1 MVKDMRTLM
10 ATIVVLTILGL
21 LHTVIE
27 STPTQNHCKVVLEPV
42 FASEG
47 VEVNINISV
56 DEEVY
61 KDTLILKEGR
71 EPREYGFAVF
81 TLQDILTKYWSLFYN
96 RDVEI
101 TLITPRDYIL
111 VSPIFYR
118 YNLSVTMLD
127 GERIAYSVKV
137 DYFNFSKLVYYEA
150 FVIGLN
156 DTVSVYDGG
165 SFKIIYTNDIP
176 RDFIGTIA
184 EAYVKGIDMLVELL
198 GYSPIQPRLIVF
210 SGPNHHRSY
219 PEGHAHSIG
228 GSTVYMKKFDSRAY
242 GIDWY
247 VKNLYHEVAHGWFKW
262 PILYGDFT
270 VNEGAAEYV
279 SWFLTKKLYPE
290 LYVRY
295 DASNI
300 KYRIE
305 SGEGYALAAI
315 MHMALNHS
323 LVYISQKYNRT
334 LVDISHYYRY
344 LIDKYMYSGK
354 AVNWNKFIGD
364 DLEGFIA
371 KFIDPSKADD
381 LRDAIAYGIIG
392 LEVRYGGLWDYF
404 DREKLENRIERMLAL
419 LAGAQT
425 VTATVT
431 TTSIVTTTVTTT
443 ATATTT
449 VTVEKPVT
457 VTTTSTL
464 TVTSTVT
471 TMSTVTSTVTTT
483 KTETTTAIVT
493 TARTVTEMVTTTS
506 MVTTTRTVTETMI
519 TTSTATTTVT
529 TSVTVEKP
537 VAVVSPTLITV
548 TSEKYVPSPSLVTV
562 TQPLIQ
568 IVTQLQT
575 VERTATVSA
584 LILDAQSAVIAAVL
598 VTLGLAIGFIIG
610 RK

>member
-10 ATIVVLTILGL
+10 TAIVVLTILSL

-27 STPTQNHCKVVLEPV
+27 STPTPDYCKVVLEPV
-42 FASEG
+42 FTSEG
-47 VEVNINISV
+47 VKVNINISV
-56 DEEVY
+56 DGDVY
-61 KDTLILKEGR
+61 EDIVILRETR
-71 EPREYGFAVF
+71 WEPREYGFAVF
-81 TLQDILTKYWSLFYN
+81 TLQHILTKYWSLFYN
-96 RDVEI
+96 RDVQI
-101 TLITPRDYIL
+101 TFITPRDYIL

-118 YNLSVTMLD
+118 YNLNATMYD
-127 GERIAYSVKV
+127 EERIAYSVRI
-137 DYFNFSKLVYYEA
+137 DYFNFSRLVFYEA

-165 SFKIIYTNDIP
+165 SFKIVYTNDIP
-176 RDFIGTIA
+176 RDFIETIA
-184 EAYVKGIDMLVELL
+184 EAYVKGIDMFVELL

-219 PEGHAHSIG
+219 PEGNAHSIG
-228 GSTVYMKKFDSRAY
+228 GSTVYMKRFASRGY

-247 VKNLYHEVAHGWFKW
+247 VKNLYHEMAHGWFTW

-279 SWFLTKKLYPE
+279 SWFLTKELYPE
-290 LYVRY
+290 LYARY
-295 DASNI
+295 DANNI

-305 SGEGYALAAI
+305 SGESYASAAI
-315 MHMALNHS
+315 NHMALNHS

-344 LIDKYMYSGK
+344 LINKYMYSEK

-364 DLEGFIA
+364 DLKEFIA

-381 LRDAIAYGIIG
+381 LRDAITYGVIG
-392 LEVRYGGLWDYF
+392 LEIRYRGLWDYF

-425 VTATVT
+425 VTTTIT
-431 TTSIVTTTVTTT
+431 TTSTVTTTVTTT

-449 VTVEKPVT
+449 VTVEKPV
-457 VTTTSTL
+457 
-464 TVTSTVT
+464 
-471 TMSTVTSTVTTT
+471 TVTTT

-506 MVTTTRTVTETMI
+506 MVTTTRTVTETMT

-537 VAVVSPTLITV
+537 VTVVSPTLITV

-562 TQPLIQ
+562 TQQLIQ

>member
-1 MVKDMRTLM
+1 MGEQMLKNMHTLM
-10 ATIVVLTILGL
+10 TTIVVLTILSMS
-21 LHTVIE
+21 HTVIE
-27 STPTQNHCKVVLEPV
+27 STSTLDYCKVVLEPV
-42 FASEG
+42 FTFEG
-47 VEVNINISV
+47 VKVNINISV
-56 DEEVY
+56 DGEVY
-61 KDTLILKEGR
+61 EETVILRETR
-71 EPREYGFAVF
+71 WEPREYGFAVF
-81 TLQDILTKYWSLFYN
+81 TLQHILTKYWSLFYN
-96 RDVEI
+96 CDVEI

-111 VSPIFYR
+111 ASPIFYR
-118 YNLSVTMLD
+118 YNLSVTMFD
-127 GERIAYSVKV
+127 EERIAYSVRV
-137 DYFNFSKLVYYEA
+137 DYFNFSRLVFYEA

-165 SFKIIYTNDIP
+165 SFKIVYTNDIP
-176 RDFIGTIA
+176 RDFIEAIA
-184 EAYVKGIDMLVELL
+184 EAYVKGIDMFVELL

-210 SGPNHHRSY
+210 SGPNHHQSY
-219 PEGHAHSIG
+219 PEGNAHSIG
-228 GSTVYMKKFDSRAY
+228 GSTVYMKRFDSRAY

-247 VKNLYHEVAHGWFKW
+247 VKNLYHEMAHGWFTW

-290 LYVRY
+290 LYARY
-295 DASNI
+295 DANNI
-300 KYRIE
+300 RYRIE

-323 LVYISQKYNRT
+323 LVYISQKYGKT
-334 LVDISHYYRY
+334 SVDISHYYRY

-354 AVNWNKFIGD
+354 AVNWNKFIGG

-371 KFIDPSKADD
+371 KFIDSSKAND
-381 LRDAIAYGIIG
+381 LRDAITYGVIG
-392 LEVRYGGLWDYF
+392 LEVRYRGLWDYF

-425 VTATVT
+425 VTTTVT
-431 TTSIVTTTVTTT
+431 ITSIVTTTLTTSVIVEKSVTVTTT
-443 ATATTT
+443 RTVTEMVTTTTSTVTTATTT

-457 VTTTSTL
+457 V
-464 TVTSTVT
+464 
-471 TMSTVTSTVTTT
+471 
-483 KTETTTAIVT
+483 A
-493 TARTVTEMVTTTS
+493 
-506 MVTTTRTVTETMI
+506 
-519 TTSTATTTVT
+519 
-529 TSVTVEKP
+529 
-537 VAVVSPTLITV
+537 SPTLITV

-575 VERTATVSA
+575 IERTATISA
-584 LILDAQSAVIAAVL
+584 LTLDAQSAVIAAVL